1 MNTSTLVTTGALVG
15 LSLANC
21 FLSRGGLPSTSIPN
35 LVQRNLIEPLQQIYA
50 RAPSPFKHSLSAL
63 LDNAWI
69 AYLILSLHN
78 QAQSRSFHQ
87 MSSLEQSFQIQGA
100 VVICYALH
108 GVRFLLLNS
117 NLSPVHYLGPSYSE
131 LDNS

>member
-1 MNTSTLVTTGALVG
+1 
-15 LSLANC
+15 LS
-21 FLSRGGLPSTSIPN
+21 F
-35 LVQRNLIEPLQQIYA
+35 
-50 RAPSPFKHSLSAL
+50 
-63 LDNAWI
+63 
-69 AYLILSLHN
+69 HN

-117 NLSPVHYLGPSYSE
+117 NLSLVHYLGPSYSE
-131 LDNS
+131 LDNG